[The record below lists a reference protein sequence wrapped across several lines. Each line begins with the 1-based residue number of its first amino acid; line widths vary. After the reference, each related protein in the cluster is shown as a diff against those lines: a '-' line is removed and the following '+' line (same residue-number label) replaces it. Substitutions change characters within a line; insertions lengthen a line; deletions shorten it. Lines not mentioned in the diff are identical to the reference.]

1 MFELLKT
8 LLDAAMV
15 LLRYPLH
22 FGNYTFSMFGV
33 MMVSFGATLVGIV
46 LKAIFGDD

>member
-1 MFELLKT
+1 ME
-8 LLDAAMV
+8 

-33 MMVSFGATLVGIV
+33 MMLSIGGTIAGII
-46 LKAIFGDD
+46 LNAIFGDD